1 VHTATDKYRN
11 YQETFNFFDRT
22 DSGTR
27 SADAGVTGMRDAGL
41 KARQTDG
48 GGDMCQT
55 RAADDFAT
63 IRARM
68 EELRRERE
76 RADAAKMDLQSDPPQ
91 RPRRNVYWPE
101 LEVSARPGR
110 VR

>member
-1 VHTATDKYRN
+1 
-11 YQETFNFFDRT
+11 
-22 DSGTR
+22 
-27 SADAGVTGMRDAGL
+27 MRDAGL

-48 GGDMCQT
+48 GGDMSQT

-76 RADAAKMDLQSDPPQ
+76 RADAGKIDLQSDSSQ

-101 LEVSARPGR
+101 IEVSARPER